1 MKRWHLARW
10 APIFPFRGM
19 TKLSEIQTLRE
30 TSGFKK
36 YIKERERE
44 RGRERERERERGRE
58 GEREREGEKE
68 RERGRERRN
77 CLALFIENGC
87 DKIKDKQNNHCPL

>member
-19 TKLSEIQTLRE
+19 TKLSEIRTLRE

-44 RGRERERERERGRE
+44 RG
-58 GEREREGEKE
+58 KE
-68 RERGRERRN
+68 RKM
-77 CLALFIENGC
+77 CLALLIENGC